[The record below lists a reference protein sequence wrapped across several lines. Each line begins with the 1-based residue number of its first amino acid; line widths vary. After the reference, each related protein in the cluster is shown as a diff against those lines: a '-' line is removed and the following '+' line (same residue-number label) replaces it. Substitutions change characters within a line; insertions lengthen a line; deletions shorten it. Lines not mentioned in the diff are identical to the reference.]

1 MAEEEEV
8 LTREQVVALI
18 GKHAKCLADLA
29 RDHRFAKLHFRLHL
43 AAKQAE
49 KDLQMLTSEAESTQ

>member
-29 RDHRFAKLHFRLHL
+29 RDHRFAKLHFRLHF
-43 AAKQAE
+43 AAK
-49 KDLQMLTSEAESTQ
+49 

>member
-18 GKHAKCLADLA
+18 GTHARRLADLA
-29 RDHRFAKLHFRLHL
+29 RDHGFAKLHLQLHL

-49 KDLQMLTSEAESTQ
+49 KDFAALTT

>member
-1 MAEEEEV
+1 MAEDEEV

-18 GKHAKCLADLA
+18 GKHARRLAELA
-29 RDHRFAKLHFRLHL
+29 RDHGFAKRHLQLHL

-49 KDLQMLTSEAESTQ
+49 KDFEALTSGSKATQ